1 MQSRRYPSICRC
13 QLLAAA
19 RGPCGMHRIRD
30 ERSSGTNCCSLSPQP
45 CKLLLLINVSMGKMR
60 LRRALPKSR
69 CPNPAHPPCHRPPRP
84 VGAVAVAKVPGKKSA
99 PARPNSEWR
108 PNRRKAAPNR
118 RKSVKNVGNFG
129 RSNRLVKAV
138 ACACI
143 SPWAQHAERPGDRM
157 PR

>member
-1 MQSRRYPSICRC
+1 MVFG
-13 QLLAAA
+13 LLPTLCSCLPTVA
-19 RGPCGMHRIRD
+19 RM
-30 ERSSGTNCCSLSPQP
+30 S
-45 CKLLLLINVSMGKMR
+45 KMR
-60 LRRALPKSR
+60 LRRSRLAKKQEPGPRLSPLPSTTKVRGR
-69 CPNPAHPPCHRPPRP
+69 CGGRQGTR
-84 VGAVAVAKVPGKKSA
+84 KKSA

-129 RSNRLVKAV
+129 RSDRLVKAV